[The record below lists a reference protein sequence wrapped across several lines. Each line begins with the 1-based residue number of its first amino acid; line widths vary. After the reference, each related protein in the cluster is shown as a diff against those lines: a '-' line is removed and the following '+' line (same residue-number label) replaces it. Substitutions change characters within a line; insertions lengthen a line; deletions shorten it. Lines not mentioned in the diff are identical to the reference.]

1 MATSPILPPRPAT
14 LRRRPARAKQT
25 SLTLFPT
32 AARHGNCEPLNGAS
46 APPPAAAR
54 SEKPATELVGI
65 ARLAASSPRAEAK
78 RGTEYF
84 LLPVKSILNE
94 CHSERVPFRWTVNP
108 YRGCEFGCR
117 YCYARYTH
125 EYMELDG
132 GDFESKIYVKQNA
145 GPLAERD
152 LSQEPIWGEHIAIGT
167 ATDPYQPAERQFQA
181 TRAVL
186 EKMAEREGLSV
197 SITTKSN
204 QVTRDMDLLRRIAAQ
219 SALTIHMTVTTLRT
233 RLARLLEPRAP
244 RPDLRL
250 KAVRTLADAG
260 IDVGVNVMPILPG
273 LTDREADLDR
283 LFAAAR
289 DAGAEWIA
297 ANVVFLM
304 PTSWR
309 SMLAF
314 LDEKFPKL
322 ARQYRDWFG
331 GYGDAPEAYRKEIS
345 QRVEQL
351 RRKYG
356 LESRPKKPEKVRS
369 WRSPQLQLDLGDG
382 EKSCPTKD
390 GIVGR
395 LTPEGLLEYKTV

>member
-46 APPPAAAR
+46 APPPAPAR

-204 QVTRDMDLLRRIAAQ
+204 QVTRDIDLLRRIAAQ

-273 LTDREADLDR
+273 LTDRQADLDR

-331 GYGDAPEAYRKEIS
+331 GYGDAPEVYRKEIS

-356 LESRPKKPEKVRS
+356 LESRPKKPEKARS